1 MQNAWMPSITIRNV
15 PTETHEELV
24 ARASASGK
32 SLQEYLRAELI
43 AMASKPDIESW
54 LAGVEE
60 QLKAASASRVTTKAI
75 LGHIDA
81 VRAD

>member
-1 MQNAWMPSITIRNV
+1 MHSITIRNV
-15 PTETHEELV
+15 PDETHEELA
-24 ARASASGK
+24 ARAAASGK

-60 QLKAASASRVTTKAI
+60 QLMASSSRVTTKAV

-81 VRAD
+81 VRGD